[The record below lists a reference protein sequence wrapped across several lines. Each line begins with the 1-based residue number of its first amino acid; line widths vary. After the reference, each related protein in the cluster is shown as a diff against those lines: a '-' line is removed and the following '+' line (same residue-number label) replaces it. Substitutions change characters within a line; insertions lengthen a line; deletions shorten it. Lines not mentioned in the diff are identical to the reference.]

1 MTTELRGQTSWAS
14 LSAEFQIAQLTTAPT
29 WKSLSTNWPQQQL
42 ADFTLVG
49 IDLPYSGVQG
59 LYPNRRYIVEILT
72 ELTNNILVIT
82 LNRPEAG
89 NALNGA
95 LSEGLSNALA
105 DAATNPEMR
114 AIVITGA
121 GEKIFC
127 AGMDLKAFAAGED
140 LAKIGMGFTALRNC
154 TKPLIAAVNGHALAG
169 GFEVVMLCDLI
180 VSIDTARFGIPEVK
194 RGLFAAGGG
203 VRLPARIPLAVA
215 MEMGL
220 TGDPIDAA
228 RAKEL
233 GLINQVVPPS
243 ELLDAALALAARITV
258 NGPLAVQATKQLM
271 LDEIGD
277 GNPALLGQLQRS
289 VFSSEDAKEGPRA
302 FAEKRAPNWQGK

>member
-1 MTTELRGQTSWAS
+1 ME
-14 LSAEFQIAQLTTAPT
+14 
-29 WKSLSTNWPQQQL
+29 
-42 ADFTLVG
+42 V
-49 IDLPYSGVQG
+49 
-59 LYPNRRYIVEILT
+59 LT
-72 ELTNNILVIT
+72 EITNNVLVVT

-95 LSEGLSNALA
+95 LSEGLSNALSEA
-105 DAATNPEMR
+105 EQNPEVR

-140 LAKIGMGFTALRNC
+140 IAKIGLGFAALRKC
-154 TKPLIAAVNGHALAG
+154 KKPLIAAVNGHALAG
-169 GFEVVMLCDLI
+169 GFEVVLMCDLV
-180 VSIDTARFGIPEVK
+180 VSVDTARFGIPEVK

-220 TGDPIDAA
+220 TGDPISAD

-233 GLINQVVPPS
+233 GLINEVVPAAG
-243 ELLDAALALAARITV
+243 LRDAALALAGRVSA

-271 LDEIGD
+271 LDEIGG
-277 GNPALLGQLQRS
+277 GNPALMGELQKV
-289 VFSSEDAKEGPRA
+289 VFSSEDAKEGATA
-302 FAEKRAPNWQGK
+302 FAQKRAPEWKGR

>member
-1 MTTELRGQTSWAS
+1 M
-14 LSAEFQIAQLTTAPT
+14 
-29 WKSLSTNWPQQQL
+29 
-42 ADFTLVG
+42 
-49 IDLPYSGVQG
+49 
-59 LYPNRRYIVEILT
+59 EILT
-72 ELTNNILVIT
+72 ELVGNTLFVT

-95 LSEGLSNALA
+95 LSGGLSDALE
-105 DAATNPEMR
+105 AAAENPDVR

-140 LAKIGMGFTALRNC
+140 IARIGLGFEALRKC
-154 TKPLIAAVNGHALAG
+154 KKPLIAAVNGHALAG

-180 VSIDTARFGIPEVK
+180 VSVDTARFGIPEVK

-215 MEMGL
+215 LEMGL
-220 TGDPIDAA
+220 TGDPIDAK
-228 RAKEL
+228 RAETL
-233 GLINQVVPPS
+233 GLINQVVSAS
-243 ELLDAALALAARITV
+243 ELKDAALALAARVTV

-271 LDEIGD
+271 LAELGSGD
-277 GNPALLGQLQRS
+277 VALHRELQGI

-302 FAEKRAPNWQGK
+302 FAEKRAPEWKGR

>member
-1 MTTELRGQTSWAS
+1 ME
-14 LSAEFQIAQLTTAPT
+14 
-29 WKSLSTNWPQQQL
+29 
-42 ADFTLVG
+42 V
-49 IDLPYSGVQG
+49 
-59 LYPNRRYIVEILT
+59 LT
-72 ELTNNILVIT
+72 EITNNVLVVT

-95 LSEGLSNALA
+95 LSEGLSNALS
-105 DAATNPEMR
+105 DAAENPEVR

-140 LAKIGMGFTALRNC
+140 IAKIGLGFAALRKC
-154 TKPLIAAVNGHALAG
+154 KKPLIAAVNGHALAG
-169 GFEVVMLCDLI
+169 GFEVVLLCDLI
-180 VSIDTARFGIPEVK
+180 VSVDTARFGIPEVK

-203 VRLPARIPLAVA
+203 VRLPARIPMAVA

-220 TGDPIDAA
+220 TGDPISAD

-233 GLINQVVPPS
+233 GLINEVVPAAGLR
-243 ELLDAALALAARITV
+243 EAALALAGRVSA

-271 LDEIGD
+271 LDEIGN
-277 GNPALLGQLQRS
+277 GNPALLGELQKA
-289 VFSSEDAKEGPRA
+289 VFGSEDAKEGATA
-302 FAEKRAPNWQGK
+302 FAQKRAPEWKGR

>member
-1 MTTELRGQTSWAS
+1 MEV
-14 LSAEFQIAQLTTAPT
+14 LSE
-29 WKSLSTNWPQQQL
+29 
-42 ADFTLVG
+42 V
-49 IDLPYSGVQG
+49 
-59 LYPNRRYIVEILT
+59 
-72 ELTNNILVIT
+72 TNNVLVLT

-95 LSEGLSNALA
+95 LSEGLSNALTEAA
-105 DAATNPEMR
+105 DNNDIR

-140 LAKIGMGFTALRNC
+140 IAKIGMGFAALRNC
-154 TKPLIAAVNGHALAG
+154 KKPLIAAVNGHALAG

-180 VSIDTARFGIPEVK
+180 VSVDTARFGIPEVK

-233 GLINQVVPPS
+233 GLINQVVPAA
-243 ELLDAALALAARITV
+243 ELRDAALALAGRVSA

-271 LDEIGD
+271 LDEIGN
-277 GNPALLGQLQRS
+277 GNPALLGELQKK
-289 VFSSEDAKEGPRA
+289 VFTSEDAKEGATA
-302 FAEKRAPNWQGK
+302 FAQKRAPEWKGR

>member
-1 MTTELRGQTSWAS
+1 ME
-14 LSAEFQIAQLTTAPT
+14 
-29 WKSLSTNWPQQQL
+29 
-42 ADFTLVG
+42 V
-49 IDLPYSGVQG
+49 
-59 LYPNRRYIVEILT
+59 LT
-72 ELTNNILVIT
+72 EVTNNVLVIT

-95 LSEGLSNALA
+95 LSEGLSNALTE
-105 DAATNPEMR
+105 AAANNDIR

-140 LAKIGMGFTALRNC
+140 IAKIGMGFAALRNC
-154 TKPLIAAVNGHALAG
+154 KKPLIAAVNGHALAG

-180 VSIDTARFGIPEVK
+180 VSVDSARFGIPEVK

-220 TGDPIDAA
+220 TGDPIDAL

-233 GLINQVVPPS
+233 GLINQVVPAA
-243 ELLDAALALAARITV
+243 ELREAALALAARV
-258 NGPLAVQATKQLM
+258 SANGPLAVQATKQLM
-271 LDEIGD
+271 LDEIGN
-277 GNPALLGQLQRS
+277 GNPALLGELQKK
-289 VFSSEDAKEGPRA
+289 VFTSEDAKEGATA
-302 FAEKRAPNWQGK
+302 FAQKRAPEWKGR

>member
-1 MTTELRGQTSWAS
+1 MEV
-14 LSAEFQIAQLTTAPT
+14 LS
-29 WKSLSTNWPQQQL
+29 
-42 ADFTLVG
+42 
-49 IDLPYSGVQG
+49 
-59 LYPNRRYIVEILT
+59 
-72 ELTNNILVIT
+72 ELTNNVLVLT
-82 LNRPEAG
+82 LNRPDAG

-95 LSEGLSNALA
+95 LSEALHGELERA
-105 DAATNPEMR
+105 GENPDVR

-140 LAKIGMGFTALRNC
+140 IAKIGMGFAALRKC
-154 TKPLIAAVNGHALAG
+154 RKPLIAAVNGHALAG
-169 GFEVVMLCDLI
+169 GFEVVLMCDL
-180 VSIDTARFGIPEVK
+180 VVAVDSARFGIPEVK

-220 TGDPIDAA
+220 TGDPIGAD

-233 GLINQVVPPS
+233 GLINEVVPAAG
-243 ELLDAALALAARITV
+243 LRDAALALAGRVTA

-271 LDEIGD
+271 LDELGN
-277 GNPALLGQLQRS
+277 GNPQLMAELQKS
-289 VFSSEDAKEGPRA
+289 VFSSEDAKEGATA
-302 FAEKRAPNWQGK
+302 FAQKRAPEWKGR

>member
-1 MTTELRGQTSWAS
+1 M
-14 LSAEFQIAQLTTAPT
+14 
-29 WKSLSTNWPQQQL
+29 
-42 ADFTLVG
+42 
-49 IDLPYSGVQG
+49 
-59 LYPNRRYIVEILT
+59 EILT

-95 LSEGLSNALA
+95 LSEGLSNALTEAA
-105 DAATNPEMR
+105 DNPEVR
-114 AIVITGA
+114 AIVVTGA

-140 LAKIGMGFTALRNC
+140 IAKIGMGFAALRKC
-154 TKPLIAAVNGHALAG
+154 AKPLIAAVNGHALAG

-180 VSIDTARFGIPEVK
+180 VSIETAKFGIPEVK

-215 MEMGL
+215 LEMGL
-220 TGDPIDAA
+220 TGDPIDAH

-233 GLINQVVPPS
+233 GLINQVVPAA
-243 ELLDAALALAARITV
+243 ELRDAALALAGRITV
-258 NGPLAVQATKQLM
+258 NGPLAVQATKRLM
-271 LDEIGD
+271 LDEVGD
-277 GNPALLGQLQRS
+277 GNAALLGELQRV
-289 VFSSEDAKEGPRA
+289 VFTSDDAKEGPRA
-302 FAEKRAPNWQGK
+302 FAEKRTPQWTGK